1 VRNTADGVCQCSF
14 KKKGRESLHANI
26 LSIDPWQ
33 RLGAEDGAWFK
44 KKKKSQLCM
53 KAESRSAQRAFLAV

>member
-1 VRNTADGVCQCSF
+1 MVSASAVLR
-14 KKKGRESLHANI
+14 KKAESLHANI

-33 RLGAEDGAWFK
+33 RLGAEEDGAWERK

-53 KAESRSAQRAFLAV
+53 KAESRSAQRAFLAG